1 MSFAV
6 ACFGIKAASKGSPS
20 VPIDEELINS
30 ALDKSTRHTVVRRIW
45 NSATFRQCAQT
56 ALAARDIRLVKAQRQ
71 LVQVG
76 TLDALLRA
84 RYFLENGEHVD
95 FDKARLL
102 AAMRSTEKIRPLTN
116 ENDIVIESQ
125 SSSSSSSSS
134 SSPASVFIG
143 VMHGDCIDA
152 AIVLRQAL
160 GKRTAVLNMA
170 NESNPGG
177 GWQSGSGAQE
187 ENLCRRTG
195 LIFCIADPFHWLDEP
210 RELYPIDEFAVV
222 HSKNVPVFRGSEADG
237 YPFLPTVFWLGF
249 LTAPAYRHPPTQ
261 PDADGRD
268 MMSGKWRV
276 KIRSKARALLQCA
289 ALKGE
294 RALVLSAWGCGAF
307 SNPPH
312 EIAHAFHDVIN
323 EAEFVGRFDAIVF
336 AILEDHNSQ
345 RGGNLPPFSERFE
358 TPILQG
364 PIELDQKLRERFNSS
379 AAVAGEI
386 ESPDGALDPGALDPS
401 SSPTSE

>member
-1 MSFAV
+1 MSV
-6 ACFGIKAASKGSPS
+6 ACFGIKAASKGSPTL
-20 VPIDEELINS
+20 PIDAELIDS
-30 ALDKSTRHTVVRRIW
+30 ALDKSTRHAVVRRIW
-45 NSATFRQCAQT
+45 HSATFRQCAQL
-56 ALAARDIRLVKAQRQ
+56 ALAAHDMRLVKAQRQ

-95 FDKARLL
+95 FDKDRLL
-102 AAMRSTEKIRPLTN
+102 AAMRSTEKVLLTN
-116 ENDIVIESQ
+116 DNNITE
-125 SSSSSSSSS
+125 SSSSSSQPVQSL
-134 SSPASVFIG
+134 FIG

-152 AIVLRQAL
+152 AIVLRQSL

-210 RELYPIDEFAVV
+210 RELYPINEFAVV

-307 SNPPH
+307 ANPPH

-345 RGGNLPPFSERFE
+345 RGGNLPPFAERFA

-364 PIELDQKLRERFNSS
+364 PIELDQKLRERFNQAP
-379 AAVAGEI
+379 AAVAC
-386 ESPDGALDPGALDPS
+386 DR
-401 SSPTSE
+401 SEHAE

>member
-1 MSFAV
+1 MSV
-6 ACFGIKAASKGSPS
+6 ACFGMHAASKGSPTE
-20 VPIDEELINS
+20 PIDAHLINS
-30 ALDKSTRHTVVRRIW
+30 ALDKSTRHTVVRRLW
-45 NSATFRQCAQT
+45 HSATFLACAQA
-56 ALAARDIRLVKAQRQ
+56 ALAAKDIRLVKAQRQ

-84 RYFLENGEHVD
+84 RYFLETGAPVD
-95 FDKARLL
+95 FDKDRLL
-102 AAMRSTEKIRPLTN
+102 AAMRSTAKWVP
-116 ENDIVIESQ
+116 DASQ
-125 SSSSSSSSS
+125 TADLVRSDDDNHA
-134 SSPASVFIG
+134 PQPFIA
-143 VMHGDCIDA
+143 VMHGDCLDA
-152 AIVLRQAL
+152 AIALRRAL

-177 GWQSGSGAQE
+177 GWQAGSGAQE

-195 LIFCIADPFHWLDEP
+195 LIFCIADPFHWLEP
-210 RELYPIDEFAVV
+210 RDLYPIDEFAVI

-237 YPFLPTVFWLGF
+237 YPFLPNVFWLGF

-261 PDADGRD
+261 PDANGRD
-268 MMSGKWRV
+268 MLNGKWRT

-307 SNPPH
+307 ANPPH

-323 EAEFVGRFDAIVF
+323 EVEFVGCFDAIVF

-345 RGGNLPPFSERFE
+345 HGGNLPPFAERFQ
-358 TPILQG
+358 TPVLQG
-364 PIELDQKLRERFNSS
+364 PVELDHKLREQF
-379 AAVAGEI
+379 
-386 ESPDGALDPGALDPS
+386 
-401 SSPTSE
+401 SSPAPEEAACDKSEHEA